1 MLSRESQSS
10 MNSVLGGAETCLV
23 KCWSCSQD
31 VVDRRGVRPEV
42 PVGSESLVMAQPPPF
57 RGLLSFSPLCLS
69 SSSPSNEL
77 IQEEGA
83 FWPSEPKA
91 CSVPCLLI
99 PRTMSFLKSVI
110 WRVQLQRAV
119 VRLAVDSSIC
129 GAHFLGH
136 RKAFRGCLPQL
147 LLRLRSTPPP
157 PTPKPWR

>member
-1 MLSRESQSS
+1 MLSRESKSS

-31 VVDRRGVRPEV
+31 MVDRTGMWPEV
-42 PVGSESLVMAQPPPF
+42 PVGSESLVMAHPPF
-57 RGLLSFSPLCLS
+57 SRHLIFLFSLPLS
-69 SSSPSNEL
+69 SSFTSNEKL
-77 IQEEGA
+77 IQEEDA

-99 PRTMSFLKSVI
+99 PRTMSFLKSMV

-119 VRLAVDSSIC
+119 VRLAVDSSIY

-147 LLRLRSTPPP
+147 LLRLRSTP
-157 PTPKPWR
+157 KPWR